1 MNITKRLYT
10 YPVLSEERDDYT
22 DSVFDADVQ
31 YKMNGVNN
39 LLFDFGIEMDNKELQ
54 KMILEGDAEY
64 VVHIE
69 CTNTS
74 YRTTIH
80 DISNHVS
87 KEISIGRINGR
98 IEIIVL
104 IVTKKDVNHFVNS
117 NWNEDY
123 RGLSC
128 CNCVNGN
135 CLLLDD
141 GEEHNCVQLISKYGV
156 YCNYFKNAVLP
167 ADKELFADVM
177 KTCNEKHC
185 RICGKV
191 FIPKSKNQRYC
202 TE

>member
-1 MNITKRLYT
+1 M
-10 YPVLSEERDDYT
+10 
-22 DSVFDADVQ
+22 
-31 YKMNGVNN
+31 
-39 LLFDFGIEMDNKELQ
+39 
-54 KMILEGDAEY
+54 
-64 VVHIE
+64 
-69 CTNTS
+69 
-74 YRTTIH
+74 TI
-80 DISNHVS
+80 
-87 KEISIGRINGR
+87 KINPQQSR
-98 IEIIVL
+98 KINAL
-104 IVTKKDVNHFVNS
+104 I
-117 NWNEDY
+117 
-123 RGLSC
+123 RQLC

-141 GEEHNCVQLISKYGV
+141 SEEHNCVQLISKYGV

>member
-1 MNITKRLYT
+1 M
-10 YPVLSEERDDYT
+10 E
-22 DSVFDADVQ
+22 Q
-31 YKMNGVNN
+31 YDKNVTV
-39 LLFDFGIEMDNKELQ
+39 
-54 KMILEGDAEY
+54 ILEFLIAEKF
-64 VVHIE
+64 
-69 CTNTS
+69 S
-74 YRTTIH
+74 A
-80 DISNHVS
+80 
-87 KEISIGRINGR
+87 
-98 IEIIVL
+98 
-104 IVTKKDVNHFVNS
+104 
-117 NWNEDY
+117 
-123 RGLSC
+123 C